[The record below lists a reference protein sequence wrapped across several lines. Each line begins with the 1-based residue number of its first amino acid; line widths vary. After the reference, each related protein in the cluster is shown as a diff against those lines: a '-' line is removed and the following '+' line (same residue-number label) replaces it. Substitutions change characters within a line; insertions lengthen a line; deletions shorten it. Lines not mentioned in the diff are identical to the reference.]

1 MFKRM
6 FNPQAAVSF
15 SVPLKQFFSSRKG
28 LIFVSLT
35 LAIFIAA
42 LVIFD
47 NLLPAL
53 FAATVAVGAVVW
65 AFLTGYADLKDG
77 LKRLGQ
83 DTGFSDTTPSA
94 SDLLKQLDSLKAR
107 REHLSETE
115 LSQIEVLEKTLAQK
129 LLQELQRHAGAD
141 AEDDQPSALQSDQKK
156 ELADIFR
163 SRDAMDQQ
171 VTRLLAL
178 SKVDEA
184 LSLLEA
190 QAKADTEQA
199 QSHWRRLGRL
209 AYNINTPQALRAYE
223 NVVALGSEQIWDAVY
238 LARLQQRSGDLAASH
253 TTIDNALQR
262 FPVPDGRNAS
272 REKLRDVSVLY
283 SELGDIRTALGDLSW
298 AEGSYRADLAIAKSL
313 AEQDPGNVDWQ
324 RDLSV
329 SYNNVGDLQ
338 RAQGDL
344 SGAEESYR
352 GALDISVQL
361 VKQDPGNADWQRDLS
376 VSYERIGDLQ
386 RAQGDLSGAEESYRG
401 ARDIS
406 VQLVKQDPGN
416 ADWQRDLSV
425 SYNNVGDL
433 LRAQGDL
440 SGAEES
446 CRGALDISV
455 QLVKQDPGN
464 VDWQRDLSISFER
477 LGDLKE
483 DRQDIPAAIDF
494 YRKSLPVAKQLAD
507 KFPTHPQF
515 VRDVQI
521 TERRLAELEQRE

>member
-1 MFKRM
+1 
-6 FNPQAAVSF
+6 
-15 SVPLKQFFSSRKG
+15 
-28 LIFVSLT
+28 
-35 LAIFIAA
+35 
-42 LVIFD
+42 
-47 NLLPAL
+47 
-53 FAATVAVGAVVW
+53 
-65 AFLTGYADLKDG
+65 
-77 LKRLGQ
+77 
-83 DTGFSDTTPSA
+83 
-94 SDLLKQLDSLKAR
+94 
-107 REHLSETE
+107 
-115 LSQIEVLEKTLAQK
+115 
-129 LLQELQRHAGAD
+129 
-141 AEDDQPSALQSDQKK
+141 
-156 ELADIFR
+156 
-163 SRDAMDQQ
+163 MDQQ

-324 RDLSV
+324 RDLS
-329 SYNNVGDLQ
+329 
-338 RAQGDL
+338 
-344 SGAEESYR
+344 
-352 GALDISVQL
+352 
-361 VKQDPGNADWQRDLS
+361 
-376 VSYERIGDLQ
+376 
-386 RAQGDLSGAEESYRG
+386 
-401 ARDIS
+401 
-406 VQLVKQDPGN
+406 
-416 ADWQRDLSV
+416 
-425 SYNNVGDL
+425 
-433 LRAQGDL
+433 
-440 SGAEES
+440 
-446 CRGALDISV
+446 
-455 QLVKQDPGN
+455 
-464 VDWQRDLSISFER
+464 ISFER

>member
-324 RDLSV
+324 RDLS
-329 SYNNVGDLQ
+329 
-338 RAQGDL
+338 
-344 SGAEESYR
+344 
-352 GALDISVQL
+352 
-361 VKQDPGNADWQRDLS
+361 
-376 VSYERIGDLQ
+376 
-386 RAQGDLSGAEESYRG
+386 
-401 ARDIS
+401 
-406 VQLVKQDPGN
+406 
-416 ADWQRDLSV
+416 
-425 SYNNVGDL
+425 
-433 LRAQGDL
+433 
-440 SGAEES
+440 
-446 CRGALDISV
+446 
-455 QLVKQDPGN
+455 
-464 VDWQRDLSISFER
+464 ISFER